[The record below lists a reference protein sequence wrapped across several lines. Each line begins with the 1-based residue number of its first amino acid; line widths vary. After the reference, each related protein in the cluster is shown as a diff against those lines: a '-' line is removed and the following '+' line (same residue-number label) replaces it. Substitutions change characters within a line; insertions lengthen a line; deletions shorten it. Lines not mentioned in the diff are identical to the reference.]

1 MVSIDVDQLTGGLII
16 WFHKQGRPFE
26 PELGKASVG
35 KWEHKA
41 VLPLEVWLFL
51 SMDINVT
58 VNGEKQRIAE
68 GTSILSLLTMMNI
81 NLQRVAVEY
90 NMDIVDKN
98 KFDLICLRENDR
110 LEIITFV
117 GGGNG

>member
-1 MVSIDVDQLTGGLII
+1 M
-16 WFHKQGRPFE
+16 
-26 PELGKASVG
+26 
-35 KWEHKA
+35 
-41 VLPLEVWLFL
+41 

-58 VNGEKQRIAE
+58 VNGDKQRISV
-68 GTSILSLLTMMNI
+68 GTSILLLLKMMDI
-81 NLQRVAVEY
+81 NPQRVAVEY

-98 KFDLICLRENDR
+98 KFDLICLKENDR